1 MYNYYKI
8 GGINMMKKSVVALIT
23 TLVLG
28 YLGIMIGIEC
38 FDFYFPEFGIIIA
51 IAVRGMFI
59 MISRDK
65 SYSSKSNRFV
75 FGLCLMFSGMV
86 SSSIIISSTMYT
98 PHIYSSV
105 RYLQG
110 WLSCLV
116 ESKLIFPLI
125 FFVIISMIGLFIS
138 IKEIIDN

>member
-23 TLVLG
+23 TFVLG

-38 FDFYFPEFGIIIA
+38 FDFYFPEFGIVIA
-51 IAVRGMFI
+51 IMGMFI

-65 SYSSKSNRFV
+65 CYSSKSNMFL

-86 SSSIIISSTMYT
+86 SSSVIIASTMYT
-98 PHIYSSV
+98 SLCAIFTGMV
-105 RYLQG
+105 I
-110 WLSCLV
+110 LSY
-116 ESKLIFPLI
+116 
-125 FFVIISMIGLFIS
+125 
-138 IKEIIDN
+138 